1 MLTKGV
7 SHIAVG
13 VRDMDKS
20 LAFYRDLLG
29 FEVVRD
35 EVQSTKGTV
44 LPALYKDPHE
54 QRRVATLYWKR
65 GKDEAF
71 LVLSEHSDKPVSG
84 EPIKL
89 DQIGVHHFAFW
100 VDNLPAVYEELKGK
114 GAEFVVPP
122 SKAKTA
128 DGIFHSA
135 FLCDPDG
142 ILVQLDELVEE

>member
-1 MLTKGV
+1 MITNGV

-35 EVQSTKGTV
+35 EIQETKGSV
-44 LPALYKDPHE
+44 LPALYKDSHE
-54 QRRVATLYWKR
+54 QRRVTSLYWKR
-65 GKDEAF
+65 GRDEAF
-71 LVLSEHSDKPVSG
+71 LVLSEHSDKPVTG

-89 DQIGVHHFAFW
+89 DQIGIHHFAFW
-100 VDNLPAVYEELKGK
+100 VEDLPGVYEELKSK
-114 GAEFVVPP
+114 GAEFVVAPT
-122 SKAKTA
+122 KVANGT
-128 DGIFHSA
+128 FNSA

-142 ILVQLDELVEE
+142 ILVQLDELVDD